1 MNAKE
6 ARELTDKN
14 ERPYEGIIK
23 QIQCAAERGDSF
35 FIHPKLSSRNIFEL
49 IKNGY
54 KVSEGKDPFGVSTM
68 TIIEW

>member
-14 ERPYEGIIK
+14 EIPYEEIIK
-23 QIQCAAERGDSF
+23 QIQCTAERGSSF
-35 FIHPKLSSRNIFEL
+35 YIYPKLSSRNIFEL

-54 KVSEGKDPFGVSTM
+54 KVSEAKDSFGASTM

>member
-14 ERPYEGIIK
+14 ERPYEEIIK

-35 FIHPKLSSRNIFEL
+35 LSILN
-49 IKNGY
+49 
-54 KVSEGKDPFGVSTM
+54 
-68 TIIEW
+68 